1 MVNVQQICMFLKS
14 TTGNMSRTALDC
26 CIYISKRD
34 GMAARRRK
42 RAPQTEEYV
51 EGNTVRKVE
60 RVPRYEEQERGH
72 QQKRNVSHTVTVRR
86 NQEKALQM
94 NLFSVLLLTVAVICT
109 LYICVSYLKLQS
121 SVTARLNHIE
131 SLEESIEKLKGDN
144 DALLTRI
151 NTSVDLDYVY
161 KVATEELGMVYANKD
176 QVRLYNK
183 TESEYVRQYEDI
195 PER

>member
-1 MVNVQQICMFLKS
+1 
-14 TTGNMSRTALDC
+14 
-26 CIYISKRD
+26 
-34 GMAARRRK
+34 MAARRRR
-42 RAPQTEEYV
+42 RAPQATEYV
-51 EGNTVRKVE
+51 EGNTVRKIE
-60 RVPRYEEQERGH
+60 RAPQYEGQERRK
-72 QQKRNVSHTVTVRR
+72 QKKRNSSHTVTVRR

-94 NLFSVLLLTVAVICT
+94 NLFSVLLLTAAMICT
-109 LYICVSYLKLQS
+109 LYICVSYL
-121 SVTARLNHIE
+121 RLNHIE

>member
-1 MVNVQQICMFLKS
+1 
-14 TTGNMSRTALDC
+14 
-26 CIYISKRD
+26 
-34 GMAARRRK
+34 MAARRRK

-109 LYICVSYLKLQS
+109 LYLKLQS

>member
-1 MVNVQQICMFLKS
+1 MFPG
-14 TTGNMSRTALDC
+14 TRSRKED
-26 CIYISKRD
+26 
-34 GMAARRRK
+34 
-42 RAPQTEEYV
+42 
-51 EGNTVRKVE
+51 
-60 RVPRYEEQERGH
+60 
-72 QQKRNVSHTVTVRR
+72 
-86 NQEKALQM
+86 
-94 NLFSVLLLTVAVICT
+94 
-109 LYICVSYLKLQS
+109 ICVSYLKLQS

>member
-1 MVNVQQICMFLKS
+1 M
-14 TTGNMSRTALDC
+14 
-26 CIYISKRD
+26 CIRD
-34 GMAARRRK
+34 R
-42 RAPQTEEYV
+42 
-51 EGNTVRKVE
+51 
-60 RVPRYEEQERGH
+60 
-72 QQKRNVSHTVTVRR
+72 
-86 NQEKALQM
+86 
-94 NLFSVLLLTVAVICT
+94 ICT

>member
-1 MVNVQQICMFLKS
+1 
-14 TTGNMSRTALDC
+14 
-26 CIYISKRD
+26 
-34 GMAARRRK
+34 MAARRRR
-42 RAPQTEEYV
+42 RAPQATEYV
-51 EGNTVRKVE
+51 EGNTVRKIE
-60 RVPRYEEQERGH
+60 RAPQYEGQERRK
-72 QQKRNVSHTVTVRR
+72 QKKRNSSHTVTVRR
-86 NQEKALQM
+86 NQEKALRM
-94 NLFSVLLLTVAVICT
+94 SKSYVVFLTMAAMICT